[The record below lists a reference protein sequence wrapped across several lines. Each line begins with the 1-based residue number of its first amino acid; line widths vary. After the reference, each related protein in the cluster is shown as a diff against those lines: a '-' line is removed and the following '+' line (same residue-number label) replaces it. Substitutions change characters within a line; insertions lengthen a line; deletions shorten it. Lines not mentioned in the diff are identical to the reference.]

1 MKTEKKQGKYRKSQ
15 KILPYTKVNV
25 ILLILGFAL
34 LGAGYLALSV
44 KPWNSFASMNIAPIL
59 LVLGYC
65 VVLPLAI
72 LYHKREAKP
81 ESSAPSAPASPQQG
95 NPPA

>member
-1 MKTEKKQGKYRKSQ
+1 MKPEKRPVRHTRSQ
-15 KILPYTKVNV
+15 KILPYTRVNV
-25 ILLILGFAL
+25 YLLILGFGL
-34 LGAGYLALSV
+34 LVAGYLALGV

-65 VVLPLAI
+65 VVLPIAI
-72 LYHKREAKP
+72 LYHKREARP
-81 ESSAPSAPASPQQG
+81 ESQAQQPAAPQQQA